1 VLSSPEGRPAARKVT
16 GQNFD
21 YVLTVCDSAKES
33 RPVFFGKARRCVTAS
48 TIPPLWKDPRKGG
61 SVLFARS
68 VMRWVAHL
76 KILVACPRPLGM
88 AGGVCGFTVDE
99 GSVVK
104 RLTEHGEQPRTQ

>member
-1 VLSSPEGRPAARKVT
+1 MRHSFNDPAAVEGSEEGR
-16 GQNFD
+16 
-21 YVLTVCDSAKES
+21 
-33 RPVFFGKARRCVTAS
+33 
-48 TIPPLWKDPRKGG
+48 

-68 VMRWVAHL
+68 VMSWVAHL